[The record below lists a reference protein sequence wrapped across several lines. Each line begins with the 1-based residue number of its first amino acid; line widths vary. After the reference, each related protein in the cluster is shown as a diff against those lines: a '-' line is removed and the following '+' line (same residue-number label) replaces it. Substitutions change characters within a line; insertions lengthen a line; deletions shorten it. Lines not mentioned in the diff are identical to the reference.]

1 MATQKTAT
9 KKSDKSAKTTQTS
22 KSTNT
27 KPTSA
32 SKPTSA
38 KASTK
43 PSANKSA
50 KNSTKPA
57 KTQTTSTK
65 SNSKPKKNLLAWIV
79 GGAIALAVIIVAVVC
94 IVNAV
99 NNDESK
105 LSIKTGTGDEITT
118 EYVSFDDSSFR
129 LKIPTSFHT
138 LSTDEI
144 KKKYTGEVPQ
154 TVYANEAN
162 DVNIAISPSDS
173 ALSNDQ
179 IKTYLDTMK
188 SIFTMGGEVLS
199 DNFITKDNHNIGH
212 IEIVTED
219 DDNKYYNHMMFFSQD
234 GTLTIVTFN
243 CNDSDRNKWQP
254 VGNFILDSVKF
265 EK

>member
-9 KKSDKSAKTTQTS
+9 KKSDKSAKATQTS

-79 GGAIALAVIIVAVVC
+79 GGVIALAIIIVAVVS

-99 NNDESK
+99 NNSESN
-105 LSIKTGTGDEITT
+105 LTVKTGTGDKITT
-118 EYVSFDDSSFR
+118 EYVSFDNSNFR
-129 LKIPTSFHT
+129 LKVPTSFHT

-144 KKKYTGEVPQ
+144 KKKYTGEVPKV
-154 TVYANEAN
+154 VYANETN

-173 ALSNDQ
+173 ALANDQ

-188 SIFTMGGEVLS
+188 SVFTMGGEVLS
-199 DNFITKDNHNIGH
+199 DNLTTKDNHNIGS

-219 DDNKYYNHMMFFSQD
+219 DSNKYYNHMIFFSQD
-234 GTLTIVTFN
+234 DTLTIVTFN
-243 CNDSDRNKWQP
+243 CNDSERSKWQP
-254 VGNFILDSVKF
+254 VGNFILDSIKF
-265 EK
+265 KK

>member
-9 KKSDKSAKTTQTS
+9 KKSEKSTKSSQTS
-22 KSTNT
+22 KTTST

-38 KASTK
+38 KSTNKPASKSTPSSTK
-43 PSANKSA
+43 
-50 KNSTKPA
+50 
-57 KTQTTSTK
+57 STK

-79 GGAIALAVIIVAVVC
+79 GGVIVLAAIIVAVVS

-99 NNDESK
+99 NNSESN
-105 LSIKTGTGDEITT
+105 LTVKTGTGDKITT
-118 EYVSFDDSSFR
+118 EYVSFDDSNFR

-144 KKKYTGEVPQ
+144 KKKYTGEVPKV
-154 TVYANEAN
+154 VYANETN

-173 ALSNDQ
+173 ALANDQ

-188 SIFTMGGEVLS
+188 SVFTMGGEVLS
-199 DNFITKDNHNIGH
+199 DNLTTKDNHNIGS

-219 DDNKYYNHMMFFSQD
+219 DSNKYYNHMIFFSQD
-234 GTLTIVTFN
+234 DTLTIVTFN
-243 CNDSDRNKWQP
+243 CNDSERSKWQP
-254 VGNFILDSVKF
+254 VGNFILDSIKF
-265 EK
+265 KK